1 MSRWSSSRA
10 REKKTA
16 SVSAGEEDRLFHAGE
31 EACTESCGE
40 VGESDANCFRARIFA
55 RPTPR
60 ICQVPKNAKLVAKL
74 LEAIFFSFAKK

>member
-31 EACTESCGE
+31 EACAESRGE

-74 LEAIFFSFAKK
+74 LEAVFFSFAKK